1 MFDSFVSNMHG
12 SMDTAIV
19 ERFTLVV
26 IGGTVS
32 KISGTLA
39 ELRAMNFGSLHRAE
53 GRGIPEFGLYY
64 IHHIRSPLKIN

>member
-1 MFDSFVSNMHG
+1 MH
-12 SMDTAIV
+12 TAIV

-39 ELRAMNFGSLHRAE
+39 ELRAMSFG
-53 GRGIPEFGLYY
+53 GLG
-64 IHHIRSPLKIN
+64 LKL